1 MLPSFPLHIVDKA
14 KITEEGARVP
24 EKDGHG
30 YSSQRTQEKPY
41 QTFPITMSQSFTF
54 FTPE

>member
-1 MLPSFPLHIVDKA
+1 MPPSFPLHIVDKA

-30 YSSQRTQEKPY
+30 YPSWSTQEKPY

-54 FTPE
+54 STPE

>member
-14 KITEEGARVP
+14 KITEDGARVP